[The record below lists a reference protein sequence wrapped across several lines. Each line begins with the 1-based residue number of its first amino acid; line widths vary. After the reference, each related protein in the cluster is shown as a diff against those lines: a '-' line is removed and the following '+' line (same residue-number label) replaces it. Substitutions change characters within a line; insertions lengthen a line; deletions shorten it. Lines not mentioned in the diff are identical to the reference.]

1 MAHLILV
8 TRMRFKSSRDS
19 RAAKGG
25 GHRGERQKPPW
36 DGLECRFQKLCYSCA
51 TEVVNSNIFEVP

>member
-19 RAAKGG
+19 RAANGGAIGENARVGIKAFDGEVKRSGG
-25 GHRGERQKPPW
+25 G
-36 DGLECRFQKLCYSCA
+36 
-51 TEVVNSNIFEVP
+51 